1 MYLTQQ
7 LSQLSTL
14 QEQYD
19 IINSLKLYRQSSITT
34 FPKQRPPIL
43 YNMIKEGVSLKQLM
57 LYSVAF
63 SLLVG

>member
-19 IINSLKLYRQSSITT
+19 INSLKLYRQSSITT

-43 YNMIKEGVSLKQLM
+43 YNMSPCIWLRKGVSLKQLI
-57 LYSVAF
+57 L
-63 SLLVG
+63 